1 MGVSSGTKYHAQEP
15 DAFQTG
21 DEKQVLAA
29 AHSHQYLCLALY
41 RTLCAAR
48 LCRRRDFPLA
58 DFVASCRV
66 TEALQGAVLELSLV
80 RSENVHVMMRKLP
93 PSGLFFLFLA

>member
-1 MGVSSGTKYHAQEP
+1 MGVSSGAKYHAQWS
-15 DAFQTG
+15 DASQTG
-21 DEKQVLAA
+21 DERVLAA
-29 AHSHQYLCLALY
+29 THSHQYLCLALY

-66 TEALQGAVLELSLV
+66 TEALQGADLELSLV
-80 RSENVHVMMRKLP
+80 RSKNGHVTTRKQP
-93 PSGLFFLFLA
+93 YSGLFPLFLA

>member
-41 RTLCAAR
+41 RTLCAAL
-48 LCRRRDFPLA
+48 LCRQSRLSLGCFRGFLP
-58 DFVASCRV
+58 V
-66 TEALQGAVLELSLV
+66 TEAL
-80 RSENVHVMMRKLP
+80 
-93 PSGLFFLFLA
+93 